1 MKLVFAT
8 HNKNKFLEVK
18 AMLPEQIELLSLD
31 DIGCHEDISETGD
44 TIEANAVLKAKYVY
58 DTYQLAC
65 FADDT
70 GLEVRSLNNEPGV
83 YSARYAGVENDS
95 QANIDKLLKNLKG
108 KNDRS
113 ARFKT
118 VIAYLS
124 DTSEKMFLGVC
135 EGEIIGNEKG
145 DSGFGYDP
153 VFQPLGFESTF
164 AEMTL
169 DQKSAIGH
177 RGKAMR
183 QLLDFLE
190 KEYKNP

>member
-135 EGEIIGNEKG
+135 EGAIIRNEKG

>member
-124 DTSEKMFLGVC
+124 DTSDKMFLGVC
-135 EGEIIGNEKG
+135 EGEIIRNEKG

>member
-31 DIGCHEDISETGD
+31 DIGCHEDIPETGD

-135 EGEIIGNEKG
+135 EGEIIGKEKG

>member
-135 EGEIIGNEKG
+135 EGEIIRNEKG